1 MKPKDFLLTALLP
14 TELLD
19 DDNDQIQSEVVGD
32 KIIQFECLEIVN
44 GIGKTNFKETYL
56 NFIDDVKSQSINNQ
70 RVLCQHLIKKIEE
83 IYKFDF
89 PENIPINDTL
99 DIQNF
104 YKLIEFLEF
113 DNIDFLVE
121 IFKNFKINFLD
132 VLSKFI
138 DENKNE
144 ITKNI
149 KSYNDEL
156 LPEIF
161 INLKNTLE
169 DEILIYI
176 VSKMIYK
183 NKRLVSNEILI
194 RRHNE
199 STNTKIW
206 NQNKKR

>member
-1 MKPKDFLLTALLP
+1 MTNKDLLLSAMLP

-19 DDNDQIQSEVVGD
+19 DDEGMIQSEVVGNA
-32 KIIQFECLEIVN
+32 IIQFEFLEIVN

-56 NFIDDVKSQSINNQ
+56 NFIDDIKKQSIDNQ
-70 RVLCQHLIKKIEE
+70 RILCQHLIRKIEE
-83 IYKFDF
+83 TYKFDF
-89 PENIPINDTL
+89 PENIPVNDIP
-99 DIQNF
+99 DFQNI
-104 YKLIEFLEF
+104 YNLIEFLEF

-121 IFKNFKINFLD
+121 IFKDFKINLLD

-138 DENKNE
+138 DDNKDE
-144 ITKNI
+144 IIKNI
-149 KSYNDEL
+149 KLYNDGL
-156 LPEIF
+156 LSEIF

-199 STNTKIW
+199 STSTTV
-206 NQNKKR
+206 

>member
-1 MKPKDFLLTALLP
+1 MTNKDLLLSSLLP
-14 TELLD
+14 TTLLD

-32 KIIQFECLEIVN
+32 AIVQFEFNEIIDN
-44 GIGKTNFKETYL
+44 IGKTSFKEIYL
-56 NFIDDVKSQSINNQ
+56 NFIDDIKKQSIDNQ
-70 RVLCQHLIKKIEE
+70 RTLCQHLINKFEN
-83 IYKFDF
+83 IYKFIF
-89 PENIPINDTL
+89 PENISIDNIND
-99 DIQNF
+99 INNIYIF
-104 YKLIEFLEF
+104 ISFVEF

-121 IFKNFKINFLD
+121 IFKNFKINLLD

-199 STNTKIW
+199 STNTKI
-206 NQNKKR
+206 

>member
-1 MKPKDFLLTALLP
+1 MTNKDILMSSLLP
-14 TELLD
+14 ITLLD
-19 DDNDQIQSEVVGD
+19 DDEGMIQSEVVGD
-32 KIIQFECLEIVN
+32 AIIQYEFNEIIN
-44 GIGKTNFKETYL
+44 NIGKTNFKETYL

-113 DNIDFLVE
+113 DNIDFLIE
-121 IFKNFKINFLD
+121 IFKNFKINLLD

-144 ITKNI
+144 IIKNI
-149 KSYNDEL
+149 KLYDDEL

-169 DEILIYI
+169 DEILIYMI
-176 VSKMIYK
+176 SKMTYK
-183 NKRLVSNEILI
+183 NKKQISNEILI

-199 STNTKIW
+199 STNKI
-206 NQNKKR
+206 

>member
-1 MKPKDFLLTALLP
+1 MTNKDILMSSLLP
-14 TELLD
+14 ITLLD
-19 DDNDQIQSEVVGD
+19 DDEGMIQSEVVGD
-32 KIIQFECLEIVN
+32 AIIQYEFNEIIN
-44 GIGKTNFKETYL
+44 NIGKTNFKETYL
-56 NFIDDVKSQSINNQ
+56 NFIDDIKKQSIDNQ
-70 RVLCQHLIKKIEE
+70 RTLCQHLINKFEN
-83 IYKFDF
+83 IYKFIF
-89 PENIPINDTL
+89 PENISIDNIND
-99 DIQNF
+99 INNIYIF
-104 YKLIEFLEF
+104 ISFVEF
-113 DNIDFLVE
+113 DNIDFLIE

-199 STNTKIW
+199 STNTKI
-206 NQNKKR
+206 